1 MPRREL
7 VLVILACLASP
18 MMSAPCS
25 ADDLPEGLLYCA
37 HFDSYAAASWAV
49 GSRAP
54 AMLVPAE
61 RLVEGRFGQA
71 LSLRGNV
78 PYSLVADD
86 GNFRPN
92 QGTVQMWVRLQWD
105 GDDGEVH
112 SLFSAYVERGNYL
125 NLTKLADNTLG
136 VATGGAGV
144 GSYIRVQTD
153 ISDWQAGE
161 WHHVAFTWG
170 GGKLALFID
179 GEQIGEQEESIPPR
193 RAPAAITIGASLAGD
208 VDELAIWSVRRTE
221 FAPTAPLPA
230 PELEEPEAMFTIPPP
245 VGEIDRYQFE
255 LPEADRGY
263 HVVPKH
269 FEDEVNPARRPA
281 VLPDRP
287 ALSTFGARGEWR
299 TLGMLIYAT
308 RDLSDL
314 QIASGEL
321 AGPGGRTIPSDEV
334 QVRLNRRVMQLPR
347 PRVGDEERRPAAAL
361 LDPARPFDLPAGHL
375 KEVTVT
381 VHLPEDAPA
390 GNYTGALTISC
401 EGGAE
406 LAVPMALEVLPFTLA
421 PSERK
426 AFGMYYLMTTDPA
439 AQERVRA
446 ELQDMRDH
454 HVSRMFTWVRLRH
467 EERDGE
473 IVTSYDEVAR
483 TLELLR
489 EYGFHGEI
497 IFRDGFPQLARLL
510 GHEDVEEGDR
520 AESLQDDERLYEAAE
535 RAIRGLE
542 PLKEQYPE
550 FEIVLTHMDEV
561 MGHRRRYL
569 YIELA
574 RPIRQVPDQR
584 IYITMH
590 TIPAD
595 YVPEATAELDPWMD
609 IRGYNG
615 HALDLWIQ
623 AGHSWEE
630 LAGVLEESGDEGWF
644 YYNPHRV
651 WYTARWSRIING
663 LYFHRTP
670 LTVHCPYRYRT
681 MRTWPL
687 PFIHNMA
694 YTVVSPEDLVTPIAT
709 RNWEGFRLGAQDAW
723 YFCMLEDLVTQAQR
737 REIDADEAE
746 AWLAHVRDLVPTSP
760 QVQEVSREEYAN
772 YPVVSNMADKLSGA
786 DLEQIRRTTAG
797 HIVALREMLGK
808 AD

>member
-1 MPRREL
+1 MPRR
-7 VLVILACLASP
+7 VLLLAILACLPLLTVPPA
-18 MMSAPCS
+18 CF
-25 ADDLPEGLLYCA
+25 ADVVPEGLLYCA
-37 HFDSYAAASWAV
+37 HFDTYAAASWAV

-54 AMLVPAE
+54 TMLVPAE
-61 RLVEGRFGQA
+61 RLVEGRFGRA

-86 GNFRPN
+86 GNFRPDR
-92 QGTVQMWVRLQWD
+92 GTVQMWVRPQWD
-105 GDDGEVH
+105 GDDGQVH
-112 SLFSAYVERGNYL
+112 ALFGAHVERGNYL
-125 NLTKLADNTLG
+125 NLTKLEDNTLG

-153 ISDWQAGE
+153 ISQWQAGD

-170 GGKLALFID
+170 DGKLALFID
-179 GEQIGEQEESIPPR
+179 GEQIGEREESIPPR

-221 FAPTAPLPA
+221 FSLTEPLPA
-230 PELEEPEAMFTIPPP
+230 PELEEPEAMYTIPPP

-255 LPEADRGY
+255 LPEAERGY
-263 HVVPKH
+263 HVAPKH
-269 FEDEVNPARRPA
+269 FEDEVDPAQRPE
-281 VLPDRP
+281 VLPEQP
-287 ALSTFGARGEWR
+287 VLSTFGARGEWR
-299 TLGMLIYAT
+299 ALGMVIYAT
-308 RDLSDL
+308 RDLQELQFTATDL
-314 QIASGEL
+314 SGP
-321 AGPGGRTIPSDEV
+321 AGATIPADDV

-347 PRVGDEERRPAAAL
+347 PRVGDEERVPAAAL
-361 LDPARPFDLPAGHL
+361 LDPARPFDLPAGHF

-381 VHLPEDAPA
+381 VHVPEEAPA
-390 GNYTGALTISC
+390 GDYSGALTISC
-401 EGGAE
+401 EDGGE
-406 LAVPMALEVLPFTLA
+406 LAVPIELEVLPFALE

-426 AFGMYYLMTTDPA
+426 AFGMYYLMTVDA
-439 AQERVRA
+439 AEEKRVRA

-454 HVSRMFTWVRLRH
+454 HVRRMFTWVRLQH

-473 IVTSYDEVAR
+473 IVTSYDQVAR

-497 IFRDGFPQLARLL
+497 IFRDGFAQLARLL

-520 AESLQDDERLYEAAE
+520 GESLAEDERFYEAAE
-535 RAIRGLE
+535 RAIRGLKA
-542 PLKEQYPE
+542 LQEQYPE

-561 MGHRRRYL
+561 MGRKRRYL

-574 RPIRQVPDQR
+574 RPIRQVPQQR

-644 YYNPHRV
+644 YYNPHRA
-651 WYTARWSRIING
+651 WYTAKWSRIING

-687 PFIHNMA
+687 SFIHNMA
-694 YTVVSPEDLVTPIAT
+694 YTVMAPEDLVTPIAT

-723 YFCMLEDLVTQAQR
+723 YLCMLEGLVAQAQQR
-737 REIDADEAE
+737 DIDAEAAK
-746 AWLAHVRDLVPTSP
+746 AWLAQVRDLV
-760 QVQEVSREEYAN
+760 
-772 YPVVSNMADKLSGA
+772 
-786 DLEQIRRTTAG
+786 
-797 HIVALREMLGK
+797 
-808 AD
+808 